1 MSPDAP
7 DAPVGP
13 DSSRPGPPGRVPVDA
28 PTATYRLQ
36 LQPDFPFSAAARV
49 VPHLADLGVSH
60 LHLSPVLEAVPGS
73 GHGYDVVDPTRVR
86 AELGGEEGLREL
98 ASTAAEHGLGL
109 VLDIVPNHM
118 AVPVPARLN
127 RPLWETLRHG
137 PDSPAA
143 RCFDIDW
150 EAGDG
155 RMLLPVLPGP
165 IGGELASFTVE
176 RPDEGEGDGEGR
188 GDGEAVLRHGPL
200 CFPLRPGT
208 EDLPMAE
215 LLEAQH
221 YRLAWWRLAAG
232 ELNYRRFFTVNE
244 LIAVRVEDPEVF
256 AVTHG
261 TVLRLLA
268 EGVVSGLRIDHPDG
282 LADPPG
288 YLRRLARHTGGAW
301 TVVEKILGAGEEL
314 PGDWPVAG
322 TTGYDALRHVDGVLR
337 DPEGAAALTEAHRVF
352 TGVPAEA
359 GGEWAATERHAARR
373 MVSRDLAAEVARWCR
388 AAERVCRAAPKLALR
403 DHSADALRAALV
415 EIVAGLPVYRPYV
428 PADGPPSATDEA
440 LLTEAARRAEE
451 TLTDARERAAVPVVR
466 DLALGRLG
474 GGADGDE
481 ARIRFAQLS
490 SALRAKA
497 AEDTAFYRYTPVLAA
512 CEVGGDPG
520 RPTVDPEEF
529 HAFCGRIA
537 RDWPLTGTVLSTHDA
552 KRSADVRARL
562 GALTEVAEEWVALLE
577 ERAREAGRPGG
588 AELDP
593 HTEWIG
599 RQTALGL
606 GAPDPAAGGEGADR
620 HRERLTAALMKGARE
635 AKLRTDWTDGDPVY
649 EAALEEF
656 TARVLCGEPDAAGA
670 ALERQVAER
679 ARVNALSA
687 TLLHLTMP
695 GVPDLY
701 QGTEVEYRA
710 LVDPDNRDPYRPPVD
725 PPEGS
730 VGAEKLRV
738 TRRALRLRR
747 RHPEWF
753 GAGSAYTPL
762 RAEGPAAAHVLA
774 FGRGPAGEAPRAV
787 IAVTRLSGSL
797 PADGSPETV
806 LGLPAGEWED
816 LLTGRRLT
824 VVAAPEGDADEGAG
838 GGVGGGVPGVPPG
851 EGRVARTEV
860 FGGSPVVLMVRRP

>member
-1 MSPDAP
+1 HDPERDA
-7 DAPVGP
+7 
-13 DSSRPGPPGRVPVDA
+13 GRLPVDVLERLVGERFTDVA
-28 PTATYRLQ
+28 GVHPDRIRLQRHLPTATYRLQ
-36 LQPDFPFSAAARV
+36 LQPDFTFAAAARV
-49 VPHLADLGVSH
+49 VPYLADLGVSH

-98 ASTAAEHGLGL
+98 SATAAAHGLGL
-109 VLDIVPNHM
+109 VVDIVPNHM

-150 EAGDG
+150 EAGGG

-176 RPDEGEGDGEGR
+176 RPEGDG
-188 GDGEAVLRHGPL
+188 GEAVLRHGPL

-256 AVTHG
+256 AATHG
-261 TVLRLLA
+261 TVLRLLE
-268 EGVVSGLRIDHPDG
+268 EGVISGLRIDHPDG
-282 LADPPG
+282 LADPPA

-301 TVVEKILGAGEEL
+301 TVVEKILGAREEL

-337 DPEGAAALTEAHRVF
+337 DPAGAAALTEAHRVF
-352 TGVPAEA
+352 TGVPAET
-359 GGEWAATERHAARR
+359 GGEWGATELHAARR
-373 MVSRDLAAEVARWCR
+373 MVTRELAAEVARWCR
-388 AAERVCRAAPKLALR
+388 AAERVCRTAPKLALR
-403 DHSADALRAALV
+403 DHSTDALRAALV

-451 TLTDARERAAVPVVR
+451 TLTDVRERAAVPVVR
-466 DLALGRLG
+466 DLALGRPG
-474 GGADGDE
+474 GGPAADE

-520 RPTVDPEEF
+520 RPTVDPGEF
-529 HAFCGRIA
+529 HAFCERVA
-537 RDWPLTGTVLSTHDA
+537 RQWPLTGTVLSTHDA

-562 GALTEVAEEWVALLE
+562 GALTELAEEWVELLE
-577 ERAREAGRPGG
+577 DRSGEAERPGLP
-588 AELDP
+588 APDR
-593 HTEWIG
+593 HTEWIA
-599 RQTALGL
+599 RQTALGF
-606 GAPDPAAGGEGADR
+606 GSPEPGADGEERRR
-620 HRERLTAALMKGARE
+620 HRERLTAALLKGARE
-635 AKLRTDWTDGDPVY
+635 AKLRTDWTDGDPAY

-656 TARVLCGEPDAAGA
+656 TARVLCAEPDAATAGV
-670 ALERQVAER
+670 ERQVAEL
-679 ARVNALSA
+679 AEVNALSA

-710 LVDPDNRDPYRPPVD
+710 LVDPDNRAPYRPPAE
-725 PPEGS
+725 PTPGS
-730 VGAEKLRV
+730 LSARKLRV
-738 TRRALRLRR
+738 TREALRLRR
-747 RHPEWF
+747 RFPEWF

-762 RAEGPAAAHVLA
+762 RAEGPAADRVLA

-787 IAVTRLSGSL
+787 TVVTRLSGAL

-806 LGLPAGEWED
+806 LSLPAGEWED
-816 LLTGRRLT
+816 LLTGRRPAST
-824 VVAAPEGDADEGAG
+824 
-838 GGVGGGVPGVPPG
+838 
-851 EGRVARTEV
+851 
-860 FGGSPVVLMVRRP
+860 

>member
-1 MSPDAP
+1 MPA
-7 DAPVGP
+7 G
-13 DSSRPGPPGRVPVDA
+13 A

-36 LQPDFPFSAAARV
+36 LQPDFPFAAAARV

-98 ASTAAEHGLGL
+98 SATAADHGLGL
-109 VLDIVPNHM
+109 VVDIVPNHM
-118 AVPVPARLN
+118 AVPVPLRLN
-127 RPLWETLRHG
+127 RPLWETLRSG

-155 RMLLPVLPGP
+155 RVLLPVLPGP

-176 RPDEGEGDGEGR
+176 RPDPGGTGGA
-188 GDGEAVLRHGPL
+188 GAGEAVLRHGPL
-200 CFPLRPGT
+200 SFPLRPGT

-256 AVTHG
+256 AAVHG
-261 TVLRLLA
+261 TVLRLLN
-268 EGVVSGLRIDHPDG
+268 EGVIAGLRIDHPDG

-288 YLRRLARHTGGAW
+288 YLRRLARHTDGAW
-301 TVVEKILGAGEEL
+301 TVVEKILGAREEL
-314 PGDWPVAG
+314 PDDWPVAG

-337 DPEGAAALTEAHRVF
+337 DPEGAAVLTGAHRVF

-359 GGEWAATERHAARR
+359 GGEWGATEPHAARR
-373 MVSRDLAAEVARWCR
+373 MVTRELAAEVARWCR
-388 AAERVCRAAPKLALR
+388 AAERVCRTAPKLALR
-403 DHSADALRAALV
+403 DHAVDALRAALV

-428 PADGPPSATDEA
+428 PAEGPPSATDEA

-451 TLTDARERAAVPVVR
+451 SLTDVRERAAVPVVR

-474 GGADGDE
+474 GGPAGDE

-512 CEVGGDPG
+512 CEVGGDPA
-520 RPTVDPEEF
+520 RPTVAPEEF
-529 HAFCGRIA
+529 HAFCERIA
-537 RDWPLTGTVLSTHDA
+537 RRWPLTGTVLSTHDA

-562 GALTEVAEEWVALLE
+562 GALTELAEEWVESLE
-577 ERAREAGRPGG
+577 GRSREAERLGRP
-588 AELDP
+588 APDR
-593 HTEWIG
+593 HTEWIA
-599 RQTALGL
+599 RQTALGF
-606 GAPDPAAGGEGADR
+606 GGPDPAAGEEGARR
-620 HRERLTAALMKGARE
+620 HRERLTAALLKGARE

-656 TARVLCGEPDAAGA
+656 VARVLCGEPDAAA
-670 ALERQVAER
+670 LELERQVAER

-687 TLLHLTMP
+687 ALLHLTMP
-695 GVPDLY
+695 GVPDIY

-710 LVDPDNRDPYRPPVD
+710 LVDPDNRDPYRPVTD
-725 PPEGS
+725 PAPGS
-730 VGAEKLRV
+730 LSAEKLRV
-738 TRRALRLRR
+738 TREALRLRR
-747 RHPEWF
+747 RFPEWF

-774 FGRGPAGEAPRAV
+774 FGRGPAGGAPRAV
-787 IAVTRLSGSL
+787 TVVTRLSGSL
-797 PADGSPETV
+797 PADGSPDTV
-806 LGLPAGEWED
+806 LPLPAGEWED
-816 LLTGRRLT
+816 LLTGRRPT
-824 VVAAPEGDADEGAG
+824 S
-838 GGVGGGVPGVPPG
+838 VGG
-851 EGRVARTEV
+851 R
-860 FGGSPVVLMVRRP
+860 